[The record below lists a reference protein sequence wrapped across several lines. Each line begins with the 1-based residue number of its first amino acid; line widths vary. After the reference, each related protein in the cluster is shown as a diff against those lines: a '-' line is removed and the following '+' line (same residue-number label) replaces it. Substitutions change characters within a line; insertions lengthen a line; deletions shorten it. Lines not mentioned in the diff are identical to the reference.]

1 MAVYAMT
8 QVHVASN
15 ELEIGGFANQ
25 VELAMEAEELDVTT
39 LGSGGYRRKIL
50 GLGSFSTNI
59 SGFQDYVA
67 PSPASVKQG
76 PESFGTLDTFTV
88 SIPGT
93 TVGDVAHFGQTR
105 STQITDLAG
114 DVGQPATFTHAAV
127 GTSRVVRGIMLHPVA
142 ARTATGN
149 GTVTA
154 LAGPTATQAL
164 HASFHVHSVTGSGTI
179 TFVVA
184 TDDTV
189 GFASPVTRITSQGFT
204 AVGHQFASVAGAFA
218 GETHVRVQWT
228 ISGFSSCTF
237 SVAAGVGAP

>member
-25 VELAMEAEELDVTT
+25 VELAMEADELDVTT

-59 SGFQDYVA
+59 
-67 PSPASVKQG
+67 PA
-76 PESFGTLDTFTV
+76 SFGTLDTFTV

-149 GTVTA
+149 GTIVA
-154 LAGPTATQAL
+154 LGGPTAEQAL

-184 TDDTV
+184 TDDAI

-218 GETHVRVQWT
+218 GETHARVQWT
-228 ISGFSSCTF
+228 ISGFSSVTF